1 MARPPHTK
9 LAAQRA
15 RELRNDMTIS
25 EARLWSGIRGGRT
38 GARFRRQVPMGHWIA
53 DFACFDPKIVIEV
66 DDTSHDFRDERVRTA
81 FIESL
86 GYRMLRFDNA
96 DVAQQVDEIIR
107 YISAEVSRLSS
118 PGGGGGP

>member
-1 MARPPHTK
+1 
-9 LAAQRA
+9 
-15 RELRNDMTIS
+15 MTIS

-107 YISAEVSRLSS
+107 YISAEVSRLSP